1 MIRVAVTKGTLRIP
15 PTYFAVQHTE
25 RLMMNESPQR
35 FAIRTLTMALQ
46 LDDPAVRDGVLD
58 IVEVTRLPGASFRAR
73 EVTMP
78 LSFPVFTR
86 AIVAFEPD
94 VIHQHFA
101 TWATPAVRASRRS
114 GAPLL
119 VTLHGADVFAA
130 LRPLDAVPLRGRPML
145 AWHHASVSRT
155 LGAAHRVLPVSQFLA
170 DRAIEAGARPHSIE
184 VHYQGIDTDY
194 FAPGDEPTP
203 DLPEVVFVGALSRA
217 KGVLD
222 LVAASRAVIA
232 RAPHRLVIIGRGPLR
247 DVLVDAA
254 RENPHVELVGGL
266 PRDAVRERLRRAHLL
281 VLPTQHDNG
290 WREAAGLVLLEAQ
303 ACGVPVVTY
312 RSGGAPEML
321 DPGRT
326 GIVVDERDI
335 DALGVAIG
343 DLLGLSAADRARMG
357 ADARAWV
364 IEHRSLSAS
373 ARQLAALYE
382 EAAH

>member
-25 RLMMNESPQR
+25 RLMRDDPGR
-35 FAIRTLTMALQ
+35 FAVRTLTMALQ
-46 LDDPAVRDGVLD
+46 LDDPAIRDGGLD
-58 IVEVTRLPGASFRAR
+58 IVEAAALPGASFRAR

-78 LSFPVFTR
+78 LSFPALTR
-86 AIVAFEPD
+86 AIIDFEPH

-101 TWATPAVRASRRS
+101 SWATPAVRASRRS

-130 LRPLDAVPLRGRPML
+130 LRPLNALPLRGRPML
-145 AWHHASVSRT
+145 AWHHASVSRA
-155 LGAAHRVLPVSQFLA
+155 LGAAHRVLPVSRFLA
-170 DRAIEAGARPHSIE
+170 DRAIEAGARLHSIE

-194 FAPGDEPTP
+194 FSPGSEPAA

-222 LVAASRAVIA
+222 LLAASRAVVS

-247 DVLVDAA
+247 DALVDAV

-303 ACGVPVVTY
+303 SCGVPVVAY
-312 RSGGAPEML
+312 NSGGAPEML

-335 DALGVAIG
+335 DGLGVAIS
-343 DLLGLSAADRARMG
+343 DLLGLSASDRARLG
-357 ADARAWV
+357 ADARTWV